1 MDGQEAKSG
10 REFAVSLLDSQMVQM
25 LQDRFCL
32 ANNVYCVCLTRSEGV
47 LTKAYGSKKE
57 LDYLHQKMGMG
68 LHIALLKRLT
78 ENDIEEV
85 IEQELEEDYL
95 KMCALAIKIGGETV
109 AIWVVLAVLD
119 EPGIHGEDV
128 TPYIKTTTTER
139 FYSSISFLESL
150 TKQYFAVKLEE
161 VIAQEAFIK
170 SHESEEKMKA
180 ELRRSEVM
188 THIVS
193 KLESEDSFADIV
205 ENILE
210 SVCGYLDIS
219 AASMLQIDDKNQM
232 MNMICYYGFHD
243 PEQVK
248 TMRHL
253 PLEEV
258 PWANGKPYLI
268 SSDTYL
274 PENFLKYFQ
283 NYHRRAG
290 IFLPLGVNEK
300 SGMYLAFVEERFPR
314 VWSQEEIK
322 FLNDVKQIV
331 QSILVKRITKNSL
344 ASSYASLEAILENMG
359 CGVCVA
365 DIKQENHCM
374 QTANSVSCSATF

>member
-1 MDGQEAKSG
+1 MTQMDEQGAKRGS
-10 REFAVSLLDSQMVQM
+10 EFAVSLLDSQMVQM

-128 TPYIKTTTTER
+128 PPYIKTTTTER

-283 NYHRRAG
+283 TYHRRAG

-331 QSILVKRITKNSL
+331 QSILAKRITKNSL

-359 CGVCVA
+359 CGSLCGRYQAGQITVCKLQ
-365 DIKQENHCM
+365 IP
-374 QTANSVSCSATF
+374 

>member
-1 MDGQEAKSG
+1 MTRMDGQEAKSG

-128 TPYIKTTTTER
+128 PPYIKTTTTER

-161 VIAQEAFIK
+161 AR
-170 SHESEEKMKA
+170 
-180 ELRRSEVM
+180 L
-188 THIVS
+188 
-193 KLESEDSFADIV
+193 
-205 ENILE
+205 
-210 SVCGYLDIS
+210 
-219 AASMLQIDDKNQM
+219 
-232 MNMICYYGFHD
+232 
-243 PEQVK
+243 
-248 TMRHL
+248 
-253 PLEEV
+253 
-258 PWANGKPYLI
+258 
-268 SSDTYL
+268 
-274 PENFLKYFQ
+274 
-283 NYHRRAG
+283 
-290 IFLPLGVNEK
+290 
-300 SGMYLAFVEERFPR
+300 
-314 VWSQEEIK
+314 
-322 FLNDVKQIV
+322 
-331 QSILVKRITKNSL
+331 
-344 ASSYASLEAILENMG
+344 
-359 CGVCVA
+359 
-365 DIKQENHCM
+365 
-374 QTANSVSCSATF
+374 

>member
-1 MDGQEAKSG
+1 MKIDIKKK
-10 REFAVSLLDSQMVQM
+10 R
-25 LQDRFCL
+25 DRVRRRL
-32 ANNVYCVCLTRSEGV
+32 P
-47 LTKAYGSKKE
+47 KKMH
-57 LDYLHQKMGMG
+57 LS
-68 LHIALLKRLT
+68 
-78 ENDIEEV
+78 N
-85 IEQELEEDYL
+85 
-95 KMCALAIKIGGETV
+95 KIGGETV

-128 TPYIKTTTTER
+128 PSYIKTTTTER

-193 KLESEDSFADIV
+193 KLESEDFLQTFV

-232 MNMICYYGFHD
+232 MNMICYYGLGD
-243 PEQVK
+243 PGDK

-258 PWANGKPYLI
+258 ARGRKRKTISDLFRYLSAGK
-268 SSDTYL
+268 
-274 PENFLKYFQ
+274 FLKYFQ
-283 NYHRRAG
+283 T
-290 IFLPLGVNEK
+290 LPQTCGNL
-300 SGMYLAFVEERFPR
+300 S
-314 VWSQEEIK
+314 
-322 FLNDVKQIV
+322 
-331 QSILVKRITKNSL
+331 
-344 ASSYASLEAILENMG
+344 AIG
-359 CGVCVA
+359 C
-365 DIKQENHCM
+365 Q
-374 QTANSVSCSATF
+374 

>member
-128 TPYIKTTTTER
+128 PPYIKTTTTER

-180 ELRRSEVM
+180 ELRRSEV
-188 THIVS
+188 
-193 KLESEDSFADIV
+193 
-205 ENILE
+205 
-210 SVCGYLDIS
+210 
-219 AASMLQIDDKNQM
+219 
-232 MNMICYYGFHD
+232 
-243 PEQVK
+243 
-248 TMRHL
+248 
-253 PLEEV
+253 
-258 PWANGKPYLI
+258 
-268 SSDTYL
+268 
-274 PENFLKYFQ
+274 
-283 NYHRRAG
+283 
-290 IFLPLGVNEK
+290 
-300 SGMYLAFVEERFPR
+300 
-314 VWSQEEIK
+314 
-322 FLNDVKQIV
+322 
-331 QSILVKRITKNSL
+331 
-344 ASSYASLEAILENMG
+344 
-359 CGVCVA
+359 
-365 DIKQENHCM
+365 
-374 QTANSVSCSATF
+374 